1 MITCPRFYLHGICS
15 KNQMRLSAELF
26 LSITMLIRVT
36 VFTIILLLLMGLQTS
51 DRRAQISKKV
61 LDALASRKQPS
72 GR

>member
-1 MITCPRFYLHGICS
+1 MITFTRFYLHGICS
-15 KNQMRLSAELF
+15 INQMRLSEEQS
-26 LSITMLIRVT
+26 LSIMMLIRVT

-51 DRRAQISKKV
+51 DRRAQILKKV